1 MSSIPAMV
9 AAADRNDLNPSI
21 DRTMRL
27 NYAFDGAVVLLHDV
41 VEVFDPTD
49 FNACLAARIVAF
61 NRRRVG
67 ATFVDGDLRR
77 NTVLTERLAQET
89 KRSPMVPLGG
99 Q

>member
-9 AAADRNDLNPSI
+9 AAAGRNDLNLSI
-21 DRTMRL
+21 GPH
-27 NYAFDGAVVLLHDV
+27 YAFDGAMVLLNDV

-49 FNACLAARIVAF
+49 CNACLAVRIVAL

-67 ATFVDGDLRR
+67 AAFVDGDIRR
-77 NTVLTERLAQET
+77 ITVLTERLAQGT
-89 KRSPMVPLGG
+89 KCSPMVPLGD